1 MSLSKPPST
10 SVRLSAGRTLIGVT
24 SVTIS
29 TLFVAVVFASLYG
42 RLWLPP
48 RKTVSSVETKDSLR
62 VMTFNTGLDVSN
74 PKAIETVILKEGADI
89 VVLQEVSVL
98 LSEKLRNGSNNY
110 YPHQV
115 NTASETT
122 VLLSRYPIIDHGWFK
137 SDHSERATL
146 YAKIEWQGELLHV
159 FAVHPLPADV
169 TFYSPD
175 LPIPLGVSDV
185 RPQQQIRAVKDYAQG
200 LSGPVLLMGDFNMSE
215 QAAVYQEL
223 TELFQDAYRQAGWG
237 FGHTFPYRLQVE
249 KLYIGTPLLRLDYI
263 FHSDVLQTTQAHV
276 GCGGGSD
283 HCYVRA
289 DLVII
294 EH

>member
-1 MSLSKPPST
+1 
-10 SVRLSAGRTLIGVT
+10 
-24 SVTIS
+24 
-29 TLFVAVVFASLYG
+29 
-42 RLWLPP
+42 
-48 RKTVSSVETKDSLR
+48 
-62 VMTFNTGLDVSN
+62 MTFNTGLDVSN